1 MMRQVLLSIL
11 IVYCFLTACS
21 GNSNQ
26 SQSPDY
32 EATKKMVTDLMKS
45 EDVKKAIVEI
55 IAEDSAQQLYVI
67 HDDTVRTAIE
77 EALTSEK
84 GKEFWTKMFTDHE
97 FVKTFSEAMI
107 SQQEDVF
114 KRLMADSAYQE
125 KMLELFENPDFG
137 KLIQSQLKNQQFK
150 SHLEESIQ
158 QTLESPLFQATV
170 AEIVVQHA
178 KKIVAEES
186 GGSEGESGQGSES
199 SESSGES
206 GS

>member
-1 MMRQVLLSIL
+1 MIRQVLLSIL
-11 IVYCFLTACS
+11 IVCCFLTACN
-21 GNSNQ
+21 GNSGQ

-45 EDVKKAIVEI
+45 EDGKKAIAEV
-55 IAEDSAQQLYVI
+55 IAEDSTQQLYVI
-67 HDDTVRTAIE
+67 NDDTVKTAIE

-114 KRLMADSAYQE
+114 KRLMADSSYQE
-125 KMLELFENPDFG
+125 KMLELFANPEFG
-137 KLIQSQLKNQQFK
+137 QMIQSQLKNQQFK
-150 SHLEESIQ
+150 GHLEESIQ
-158 QTLESPLFQATV
+158 ETLESPLFQATV

-178 KKIVAEES
+178 KKIVSEES
-186 GGSEGESGQGSES
+186 EEGGGGSGQESEGSES
-199 SESSGES
+199 SDQS

>member
-114 KRLMADSAYQE
+114 KRLMADSAYQA

-178 KKIVAEES
+178 KKIVGEES
-186 GGSEGESGQGSES
+186 SGSEGESGQGSENDD
-199 SESSGES
+199 S

>member
-1 MMRQVLLSIL
+1 MIRKVLLSIL
-11 IVYCFLTACS
+11 IVFSFLTACS

-45 EDVKKAIVEI
+45 EDGKKAIVEV

-67 HDDTVRTAIE
+67 QDDTVKTAIE

-97 FVKTFSEAMI
+97 FVKAFSEAMI

-114 KRLMADSAYQE
+114 KRLMADSSYQE
-125 KMLELFENPDFG
+125 KMLELFANPEFG
-137 KLIQSQLKNQQFK
+137 EMIQTQLKNQQFK
-150 SHLEESIQ
+150 GHLEESIQ

-178 KKIVAEES
+178 KKIVGEE
-186 GGSEGESGQGSES
+186 GGGESGQESEGSES
-199 SESSGES
+199 SGQSDS
-206 GS
+206 

>member
-1 MMRQVLLSIL
+1 MMRRVLLSML
-11 IVYCFLTACS
+11 IVCSFLTACS

-26 SQSPDY
+26 SSSPDY

-45 EDVKKAIVEI
+45 EDGKKAIVEV

-67 HDDTVRTAIE
+67 HDDTVKTAIE

-114 KRLMADSAYQE
+114 KRLMADSSYQE
-125 KMLELFENPDFG
+125 KMLELFANPEFG
-137 KLIQSQLKNQQFK
+137 EMIQSQLKNQQFK
-150 SHLEESIQ
+150 GHLEESIQ

-178 KKIVAEES
+178 KKIVSEES
-186 GGSEGESGQGSES
+186 GEGGDKSGQESEDSES
-199 SESSGES
+199 SDQ
-206 GS
+206 